1 MSRLMMTSLLVGGIV
16 VAVTAQGGAPPPP
29 PQEGIPG
36 RATQARM
43 YIVNRDKSDAI
54 PVTIISAEP
63 IRATIAGTTT
73 VRVDPESWTNV
84 KAAALR
90 QAWEYRTL
98 SVGANDPSPV
108 LNGAGADG
116 WELAAAVPGGGGTTQ
131 LILKRPR

>member
-1 MSRLMMTSLLVGGIV
+1 MSRLMMMLTALLGGIV
-16 VAVTAQGGAPPPP
+16 VAMAAQGGVPPPP

-36 RATQARM
+36 RGTQARM
-43 YIVNRDKSDAI
+43 YILNRDKSDAI
-54 PVTIISAEP
+54 PVTIVSADP
-63 IRATIAGTTT
+63 VRATITGT

-98 SVGANDPSPV
+98 SVGANDPSSV

-116 WELAAAVPGGGGTTQ
+116 WELAAAFPGGGATTQ
-131 LILKRPR
+131 LVLKRPR

>member
-1 MSRLMMTSLLVGGIV
+1 MSRLMLMLTSLLMGGIV
-16 VAVTAQGGAPPPP
+16 VAVTAQGGGTPPP
-29 PQEGIPG
+29 PQEGMPG
-36 RATQARM
+36 RGTQARM
-43 YIVNRDKSDAI
+43 YILNRDKSDAI
-54 PVTIISAEP
+54 PVTIVSADP
-63 IRATIAGTTT
+63 VRATITGT

-116 WELAAAVPGGGGTTQ
+116 WELAAAFPGGGGTTQ
-131 LILKRPR
+131 LVLKRPR